1 MPYRLQTQSTH
12 RRAPNMAIADFHHG
26 VRVTEV
32 TEGTTSLRLVSTAI
46 IGLVATA
53 SDADAAAFPLDRPV
67 LFTSIAKAQ
76 AKAGTKGT
84 LSTALAAIA
93 DQSRPVLVIVRV
105 ADGVGADA
113 EAKAADQT
121 SKVVG
126 DYINGTRTGIQA
138 LLAAEQQLG
147 VKPRILG
154 APGLDNKPVAEALTA
169 VAGKLRAMAYVH
181 AHGAEDVSEALEYA
195 EGFGKRETFVIW
207 PNFTQWS
214 TTENKVVEVP
224 AVAHALG
231 LRAGI
236 DQSQG
241 WHKSLSNVPV
251 NGPSGISK
259 DVFFDLQNPASDA
272 TLLNEGNVTTLIRK
286 QGFRFWGNRTCSAE
300 EAFSFETAT
309 RTAHVLADTMAEGH
323 FEFIDKPLTP
333 SLVKDILEGINA
345 RLRSLKAGGYILDGR
360 AWIDYEVNTTELLK
374 SGKLTIDYDYT
385 PLPPLEDLG
394 FRQRITDRYYADWA
408 VRVATGE

>member
-1 MPYRLQTQSTH
+1 
-12 RRAPNMAIADFHHG
+12 MATADFHHG

-53 SDADAAAFPLDRPV
+53 SDADAAAFPIDKPV

-84 LSTALAAIA
+84 LATALAAIA
-93 DQSRPVLVIVRV
+93 DQARPVVVVVRV

-113 EAKAADQT
+113 AAKEADQT

-126 DYINGTRTGIQA
+126 DYIGGVRTGIQA

-154 APGLDNKPVAEALTA
+154 APGLDTKPVAEALTA
-169 VAGKLRAMAYVH
+169 VAEKLRAMAYVH
-181 AHGAEDVSEALEYA
+181 AHGAEDVSEALAYA
-195 EGFGKRETFVIW
+195 EGFGKRETMVIW

-214 TTENKVVEVP
+214 TSQNKVVEVP

-231 LRAGI
+231 LRAAI
-236 DQSQG
+236 DQAQG
-241 WHKSLSNVPV
+241 WHKSLSNVAV
-251 NGPSGISK
+251 NGPTGISK

-272 TLLNEGNVTTLIRK
+272 TLLNDGKVTTLIRK
-286 QGFRFWGNRTCSAE
+286 QGFRFWGNRTCSAD
-300 EAFSFETAT
+300 EAFSFEPAT

-360 AWIDYEVNTTELLK
+360 AWVNYEVNTTELLK

-394 FRQRITDRYYADWA
+394 FRQRITDAYYADWS
-408 VRVATGE
+408 VRVAAGE

>member
-1 MPYRLQTQSTH
+1 
-12 RRAPNMAIADFHHG
+12 MAIADFHHG
-26 VRVTEV
+26 VRVTEL

-53 SDADAAAFPLDRPV
+53 SDADADAFPFNKPV
-67 LFTSIAKAQ
+67 LFTSIGKAQ
-76 AKAGTKGT
+76 AKAGTLGT
-84 LSTALAAIA
+84 LSTALACIA
-93 DQSRPVLVIVRV
+93 ENSRPVLVIVRV
-105 ADGVGADA
+105 PDGVGADD
-113 EAKAADQT
+113 EAKAADQI

-126 DYINGTRTGIQA
+126 DYVGGQRTGIQA

-154 APGLDNKPVAEALTA
+154 APGLDSKPVAEALTS
-169 VAGKLRAMAYVH
+169 VAEKLRAMAYVY
-181 AHGAEDVSEALEYA
+181 ADGATDVSEALEYQQ
-195 EGFGKRETFVIW
+195 GFGKRETMVIW
-207 PNFTQWS
+207 PNFTKWS
-214 TTENKVVEVP
+214 TTANAVVEVP
-224 AVAHALG
+224 AVAYALG
-231 LRAGI
+231 LRAAI
-236 DQSQG
+236 DQAQG

-251 NGPSGISK
+251 NGPTGISR

-272 TLLNEGNVTTLIRK
+272 TLLNDGNVTTLIRK
-286 QGFRFWGNRTCSAE
+286 QGFRFWGNRTCSTD

-333 SLVKDILEGINA
+333 ALVKDILEGINA
-345 RLRSLKAGGYILDGR
+345 RMRSLKAGGYILDGK

-408 VRVATGE
+408 IRVATGQ

>member
-1 MPYRLQTQSTH
+1 M
-12 RRAPNMAIADFHHG
+12 ADFHHG

-53 SDADAAAFPLDRPV
+53 SDADAAAFPLDKPV

-84 LSTALAAIA
+84 LAPALAAIA

-154 APGLDNKPVAEALTA
+154 VPNLDNKPVAEALTA
-169 VAGKLRAMAYVH
+169 VAEKLRAMAYVH

-195 EGFGKRETFVIW
+195 EGFGKRETMVIW

-214 TTENKVVEVP
+214 TTENKAVEVP

-231 LRAGI
+231 LRAAI
-236 DQSQG
+236 DQTQG

-286 QGFRFWGNRTCSAE
+286 LGFRFWGNRTCSAV

-323 FEFIDKPLTP
+323 FEFNDKPLTP

-360 AWIDYEVNTTELLK
+360 AWIDYEFNTTELLK

>member
-1 MPYRLQTQSTH
+1 
-12 RRAPNMAIADFHHG
+12 MAIADFHHG
-26 VRVTEV
+26 VRVTEL

-53 SDADAAAFPLDRPV
+53 SDADAAVLPYDTPV

-76 AKAGTKGT
+76 AAAGSLGT

-105 ADGVGADA
+105 PDGVGEDA
-113 EAKAADQT
+113 QAKAADQT

-126 DYINGTRTGIQA
+126 TYVGGVRTGIQA
-138 LLAAEQQLG
+138 LLNAESQLG

-154 APGLDNKPVAEALTA
+154 APGLDSKPVAEALTA
-169 VAGKLRAMAYVH
+169 AAEKLRAMAYVY
-181 AHGAEDVSEALEYA
+181 ADGAADVSEALEYGQ
-195 EGFGKRETFVIW
+195 GFGKRETMVIW
-207 PNFTQWS
+207 PNFTKWS
-214 TTENKVVEVP
+214 TTANAVVEVP
-224 AVAHALG
+224 AVAYALG

-236 DQSQG
+236 DMAQG

-251 NGPSGISK
+251 NGPTGMSRG
-259 DVFFDLQNPASDA
+259 VFFDLQSPSSDA
-272 TLLNEGNVTTLIRK
+272 TLLNDGNVTTLIRK
-286 QGFRFWGNRTCSAE
+286 QGFRFWGNRTCSTE
-300 EAFSFETAT
+300 QAFSFETAT

-333 SLVKDILEGINA
+333 GLVKDILEGINS

-360 AWIDYEVNTTELLK
+360 AWIDYEVNTTETLK
-374 SGKLTIDYDYT
+374 TGKLTIYDYT

-408 VRVATGE
+408 IRVATGQ

>member
-1 MPYRLQTQSTH
+1 
-12 RRAPNMAIADFHHG
+12 MAIAEFHHG

-53 SDADAAAFPLDRPV
+53 SDADADVLPLDKPV

-76 AKAGTKGT
+76 AVAGKLGT
-84 LSTALAAIA
+84 LKGALEAIA
-93 DQSRPVLVIVRV
+93 DQARPVLVIVRV
-105 ADGVGADA
+105 ADGVGADD
-113 EAKAADQT
+113 EAKAADQV

-126 DYINGTRTGIQA
+126 ENVGGKRTGIQA
-138 LLAAEQQLG
+138 LLSAEAALG

-154 APGLDNKPVAEALTA
+154 APGLDSKPVAEALTA
-169 VAGKLRAMAYVH
+169 VAEKLRAMAYVY
-181 AHGAEDVSEALEYA
+181 AHGAEDVSQALAYG
-195 EGFGKRETFVIW
+195 EGFGKRETMVIW
-207 PNFTQWS
+207 PNFTKWS
-214 TTENKVVEVP
+214 TTENKVVEAP
-224 AVAHALG
+224 AVAYALG
-231 LRAGI
+231 LRAAI

-251 NGPSGISK
+251 NGPTGMSK
-259 DVFFDLQNPASDA
+259 DVFFDLQDPASDA
-272 TLLNEGNVTTLIRK
+272 TLLNNGKVTTLIRK
-286 QGFRFWGNRTCSAE
+286 QGHRFWGNRTRSTD

-323 FEFIDKPLTP
+323 FEYIDKPLTP
-333 SLVKDILEGINA
+333 GLVKDILEGINA
-345 RLRSLKAGGYILDGR
+345 RMRSLKAGGYILDGK
-360 AWIDYEVNTTELLK
+360 AWINFEVNTTELLK

-394 FRQRITDRYYADWA
+394 LVQRITDKYYADWA
-408 VRVATGE
+408 IRVATGE

>member
-1 MPYRLQTQSTH
+1 
-12 RRAPNMAIADFHHG
+12 MAIADFHHG

-181 AHGAEDVSEALEYA
+181 AHDAEDVSEALEYA

-272 TLLNEGNVTTLIRK
+272 TLLNDGHVTTLIRK

-408 VRVATGE
+408 VRVATGA

>member
-1 MPYRLQTQSTH
+1 MSTL
-12 RRAPNMAIADFHHG
+12 DFHHG

-32 TEGTTSLRLVSTAI
+32 TEGTNSLRLVSTAI

-53 SDADAAAFPLDRPV
+53 SDADADAFPLNKPV

-76 AKAGTKGT
+76 AKAGTQGT
-84 LSTALAAIA
+84 LATALAAIA

-105 ADGVGADA
+105 ADGVGADD

-126 DYINGTRTGIQA
+126 DYVGGQRTGIQA

-147 VKPRILG
+147 AKPRILG
-154 APGLDNKPVAEALTA
+154 APGLDTKPVAEALTA
-169 VAGKLRAMAYVH
+169 VAEKLRAMAYVS

-195 EGFGKRETFVIW
+195 DGFGNRETMVIW
-207 PNFTQWS
+207 PNFTKWS
-214 TTENKVVEVP
+214 TADSEVVEVP
-224 AVAHALG
+224 AVAFALG
-231 LRAGI
+231 LRAAI
-236 DQSQG
+236 DHSQG

-251 NGPSGISK
+251 NGPTGISA
-259 DVFFDLQNPASDA
+259 DVFFDLQNPGSDA
-272 TLLNEGNVTTLIRK
+272 TLLNDGNVTTLIRK
-286 QGFRFWGNRTCSAE
+286 QGFRFWGNRTCSTD
-300 EAFSFETAT
+300 EAFYFETAT
-309 RTAHVLADTMAEGH
+309 RTAHVLADTIAEGH

-333 SLVKDILEGINA
+333 ALAKDILEGINA
-345 RLRSLKAGGYILDGR
+345 RLRSLKAGGYILDGK
-360 AWIDYEVNTTELLK
+360 AWLDTEVNTTELLK

-394 FRQRITDRYYADWA
+394 FRQRITDKYYADWA
-408 VRVATGE
+408 IRVATGQ

>member
-1 MPYRLQTQSTH
+1 
-12 RRAPNMAIADFHHG
+12 MATADFHHG

-53 SDADAAAFPLDRPV
+53 SDADAAAFPFDKPV

-84 LSTALAAIA
+84 LATALAAIA
-93 DQSRPVLVIVRV
+93 DQARPVVVVVRV
-105 ADGVGADA
+105 ADGVGADDA
-113 EAKAADQT
+113 AKAADQT

-126 DYINGTRTGIQA
+126 DYIGGVRTGIQA

-154 APGLDNKPVAEALTA
+154 APGLDTKPVAEALTA
-169 VAGKLRAMAYVH
+169 VAEKLRAMAYIH
-181 AHGAEDVSEALEYA
+181 AHGADDVSEALAYA
-195 EGFGKRETFVIW
+195 EGFGKRETMVIW

-214 TTENKVVEVP
+214 TAQNKVVEVP

-231 LRAGI
+231 LRAAI
-236 DQSQG
+236 DQAQG
-241 WHKSLSNVPV
+241 WHKSLSNVAV
-251 NGPSGISK
+251 NGPTGISK

-272 TLLNEGNVTTLIRK
+272 TLLNDGKVTTLIRK
-286 QGFRFWGNRTCSAE
+286 LGFRFWGNRTCSAD
-300 EAFSFETAT
+300 EAFSFEPAT

-360 AWIDYEVNTTELLK
+360 AWVNYEVNTTELLK

-394 FRQRITDRYYADWA
+394 FRQRITDAYYADWS
-408 VRVATGE
+408 VRVAAGE

>member
-1 MPYRLQTQSTH
+1 
-12 RRAPNMAIADFHHG
+12 MAIADFHHG

-53 SDADAAAFPLDRPV
+53 SDADPAAFPLNKPV

-76 AKAGTKGT
+76 AAAGLLGT
-84 LSTALAAIA
+84 LSPALAAIA
-93 DQSRPVLVIVRV
+93 DQARPVLVIVRV
-105 ADGVGADA
+105 ADGVGADDA
-113 EAKAADQT
+113 AKAADQT

-126 DYINGTRTGIQA
+126 ENVGGNRTGIQA
-138 LLAAEQQLG
+138 LLSAEQQLG

-154 APGLDNKPVAEALTA
+154 APSLDTKPVAEALTA
-169 VAGKLRAMAYVH
+169 VAEKLRAMAYVH
-181 AHGAEDVSEALEYA
+181 ADGAEDVSEALEYVN
-195 EGFGKRETFVIW
+195 GFGKRETMVIW
-207 PNFTQWS
+207 PNFTKWS
-214 TTENKVVEVP
+214 TTANAVVEGP
-224 AVAHALG
+224 AVAYAMG
-231 LRAGI
+231 LRAAI

-251 NGPSGISK
+251 NGPTGISK

-286 QGFRFWGNRTCSAE
+286 QGFRFWGNRTCSTE

-323 FEFIDKPLTP
+323 FEYIDKPLTP
-333 SLVKDILEGINA
+333 GLVKDILEGINA
-345 RLRSLKAGGYILDGR
+345 RLRSLKAGGYILDGK
-360 AWIDYEVNTTELLK
+360 AWINYEVNTTELLK

-394 FRQRITDRYYADWA
+394 LVQRITDKYYSDWA
-408 VRVATGE
+408 IRVATGE

>member
-1 MPYRLQTQSTH
+1 MSTV
-12 RRAPNMAIADFHHG
+12 DFHHG

-32 TEGTTSLRLVSTAI
+32 TDGTTSLRLASTAI

-53 SDADAAAFPLDRPV
+53 SDADAAAFPLNKPV

-76 AKAGTKGT
+76 VMAGTMGT

-93 DQSRPVLVIVRV
+93 DQARPVLVIVRV
-105 ADGVGADA
+105 ADGEGADDA
-113 EAKAADQT
+113 AKAADQT

-126 DYINGTRTGIQA
+126 DYIDGKRTGIQA

-154 APGLDNKPVAEALTA
+154 APGLDTKPVAEALTA
-169 VAGKLRAMAYVH
+169 VAEKLRAMAYVS
-181 AHGAEDVSEALEYA
+181 AHDAEDVSEALEYA
-195 EGFGKRETFVIW
+195 EGFGKRETMVIW
-207 PNFTQWS
+207 PNFTKWN
-214 TTENKVVEVP
+214 TADNAVAEVP
-224 AVAHALG
+224 AVAFALG
-231 LRAGI
+231 LRANI
-236 DQSQG
+236 DQAQG

-251 NGPSGISK
+251 NGPTGISK
-259 DVFFDLQNPASDA
+259 DVFFDLQNPGSDA
-272 TLLNEGNVTTLIRK
+272 TLLNEGKVTTLIRK
-286 QGFRFWGNRTCSAE
+286 QGFRFWGNRTCSTD
-300 EAFSFETAT
+300 EAFAFETAT

-333 SLVKDILEGINA
+333 ALVKDILEGINA
-345 RLRSLKAGGYILDGR
+345 RMRSLKAGGYILDGK
-360 AWIDYEVNTTELLK
+360 AWIDYEFNTTELLK

-394 FRQRITDRYYADWA
+394 FRQRITDKYYADWA
-408 VRVATGE
+408 IRVATGQ

>member
-1 MPYRLQTQSTH
+1 
-12 RRAPNMAIADFHHG
+12 MAIADFHHG

-154 APGLDNKPVAEALTA
+154 VPGLDNKPVAEALTA
-169 VAGKLRAMAYVH
+169 VAEKLRAMAYVY

-195 EGFGKRETFVIW
+195 DGFGKRETMPFW

-214 TTENKVVEVP
+214 TAENKVVEVP

-231 LRAGI
+231 LRAAI
-236 DQSQG
+236 DQTQG

-385 PLPPLEDLG
+385 PVPPLEDLG

>member
-1 MPYRLQTQSTH
+1 
-12 RRAPNMAIADFHHG
+12 MAIADFHHG

-32 TEGTTSLRLVSTAI
+32 TEGTNTLRLVSTAI

-53 SDADAAAFPLDRPV
+53 NDADPAAFPLDKPV

-84 LSTALAAIA
+84 LATALAAIA
-93 DQSRPVLVIVRV
+93 EQARPVLVIVRV
-105 ADGVGADA
+105 ADGVGATELEKD
-113 EAKAADQT
+113 ADQT

-126 DYINGTRTGIQA
+126 DYVGGTRTGIQA

-169 VAGKLRAMAYVH
+169 VAEKLRAMAYVY
-181 AHGAEDVSEALEYA
+181 AHGAEDVSEALAYA
-195 EGFGKRETFVIW
+195 EGFGKRETMPIW

-214 TTENKVVEVP
+214 TAEKKVVEVP

-231 LRAGI
+231 LRAAI
-236 DQSQG
+236 DQTQG

-251 NGPSGISK
+251 NGPTGISK

-286 QGFRFWGNRTCSAE
+286 NGFRFWGNRTCSAVE
-300 EAFSFETAT
+300 QFSFETAT
-309 RTAHVLADTMAEGH
+309 RTAHVLADTIAEGH

-333 SLVKDILEGINA
+333 ALVKDILEGINA
-345 RLRSLKAGGYILDGR
+345 RFRSLKAGGYILDGQ
-360 AWIDYEVNTTELLK
+360 AWIDFEVNTTETLK
-374 SGKLTIDYDYT
+374 AGKLTIDYDYT

-394 FRQRITDRYYADWA
+394 FVQRITDRYYADWA
-408 VRVATGE
+408 VRVAAGS

>member
-1 MPYRLQTQSTH
+1 
-12 RRAPNMAIADFHHG
+12 MAIADFHHG

-53 SDADAAAFPLDRPV
+53 GDADAAVLPLDKPV

-76 AKAGTKGT
+76 AAAGSLGT
-84 LSTALAAIA
+84 LKGALEAIA
-93 DQSRPVLVIVRV
+93 DQARPVLVIVRV
-105 ADGVGADA
+105 ADGVGADEA
-113 EAKAADQT
+113 AKAADQV

-126 DYINGTRTGIQA
+126 ENVGGKRTGIQS
-138 LLAAEQQLG
+138 LLTAEASLG

-154 APGLDNKPVAEALTA
+154 APGLDTKPVAEALTA
-169 VAGKLRAMAYVH
+169 VAEKLRAMAYVY
-181 AHGAEDVSEALEYA
+181 ADGAEDASEALAYA
-195 EGFGKRETFVIW
+195 EGFGKRETMVIW
-207 PNFTQWS
+207 PNFTKWS
-214 TTENKVVEVP
+214 TTENKVVQAP
-224 AVAHALG
+224 AVAYALG
-231 LRAGI
+231 LRAAI

-241 WHKSLSNVPV
+241 WHKSLSNVPL
-251 NGPSGISK
+251 NGATGISK

-286 QGFRFWGNRTCSAE
+286 QGFRFWGNRTCSTE

-323 FEFIDKPLTP
+323 FEYIDKPMSP
-333 SLVKDILEGINA
+333 GLVKDILEGINA
-345 RLRSLKAGGYILDGR
+345 RMRSLKAGGYILDGK
-360 AWIDYEVNTTELLK
+360 AWIDTEVNTTELLK

-394 FRQRITDRYYADWA
+394 LVQRITDRYYADWA
-408 VRVATGE
+408 IRVATGE

>member
-12 RRAPNMAIADFHHG
+12 RRAPHMAIADFHHG

-181 AHGAEDVSEALEYA
+181 AHDAEDVSEALEYA